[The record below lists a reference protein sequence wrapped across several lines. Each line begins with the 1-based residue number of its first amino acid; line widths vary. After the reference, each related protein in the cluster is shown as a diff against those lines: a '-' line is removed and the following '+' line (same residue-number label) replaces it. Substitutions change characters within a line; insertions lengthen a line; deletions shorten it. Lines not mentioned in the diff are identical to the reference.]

1 MLTDQPGLKKHSHRQ
16 TANTKHT
23 GPIKVCLQRIFRE
36 ERGNSSISWGIH
48 LADNVNHYLH
58 APKEYM
64 FRLCYLFNY
73 IFHDHVQLFSEPSS
87 SSHQQHLN

>member
-1 MLTDQPGLKKHSHRQ
+1 MSYAERPVWTKETFSQTDSKYKTHM
-16 TANTKHT
+16 
-23 GPIKVCLQRIFRE
+23 CLQRIFRE
-36 ERGNSSISWGIH
+36 ERDNSSISWGIH

-73 IFHDHVQLFSEPSS
+73 IFHDHVHLSL
-87 SSHQQHLN
+87 SHHHIINI